1 MAGQKHKKKLAATD
15 LANTTTVT
23 RAAVGVGGAVSGG
36 VSGGVGGGVGVG
48 GGQALFC
55 ELCNVS
61 CSGQEVMRTHV
72 SGARHK
78 KVSYDTQSVCVT
90 TARTVT
96 VCHCYDTQSVCHC

>member
-15 LANTTTVT
+15 LANTTTVKH
-23 RAAVGVGGAVSGG
+23 AAVSVGGAVSGG
-36 VSGGVGGGVGVG
+36 VSGGVGFGVGGGVGVG

-61 CSGQEVMRTHV
+61 CSGQEVMRTHI

-78 KVSYDTQSVCVT
+78 KV
-90 TARTVT
+90 
-96 VCHCYDTQSVCHC
+96 CYDTQSVCHC

>member
-23 RAAVGVGGAVSGG
+23 RAAVAVGGG
-36 VSGGVGGGVGVG
+36 VSGGVGTAVSGGVGVG

-61 CSGQEVMRTHV
+61 CSGQEVMRTHI

-78 KVSYDTQSVCVT
+78 KVSYHQTTT
-90 TARTVT
+90 TATAVLYSILGGLFGA
-96 VCHCYDTQSVCHC
+96 VS